1 MAIVCSYC
9 SGYVARIMLGV
20 REELGVKQ
28 VEDGS
33 RLRTGPLGEVR
44 KIRTRMGRRKG
55 RKKEEVVDN
64 DVAPERGFSLSM
76 ACCVH
81 EGKCRDGDCEA
92 LDASDVDEDEDTDDG
107 RGEKDDKKYEK
118 DERDDDASMPT
129 QRSEGENHKDRS
141 VPMCSL
147 VRRALHSHEPRR
159 RRQY

>member
-1 MAIVCSYC
+1 M
-9 SGYVARIMLGV
+9 
-20 REELGVKQ
+20 KQ

-81 EGKCRDGDCEA
+81 EGKCRVGDREA
-92 LDASDVDEDEDTDDG
+92 LDASDVDEDEDTDDD

-118 DERDDDASMPT
+118 EEGDDDASI
-129 QRSEGENHKDRS
+129 
-141 VPMCSL
+141 
-147 VRRALHSHEPRR
+147 A
-159 RRQY
+159 

>member
-1 MAIVCSYC
+1 MHVSEYMAIVCSYC

-64 DVAPERGFSLSM
+64 DVAPERGFSFVYGLLC
-76 ACCVH
+76 A
-81 EGKCRDGDCEA
+81 
-92 LDASDVDEDEDTDDG
+92 
-107 RGEKDDKKYEK
+107 
-118 DERDDDASMPT
+118 
-129 QRSEGENHKDRS
+129 
-141 VPMCSL
+141 
-147 VRRALHSHEPRR
+147 RREM
-159 RRQY
+159 

>member
-1 MAIVCSYC
+1 
-9 SGYVARIMLGV
+9 MLGV

-81 EGKCRDGDCEA
+81 EGKCRDGDREA
-92 LDASDVDEDEDTDDG
+92 LDASDVDEDEDNDDD
-107 RGEKDDKKYEK
+107 RGEKDDKKYER
-118 DERDDDASMPT
+118 EEGDDDASMPT
-129 QRSEGENHKDRS
+129 QRS
-141 VPMCSL
+141 
-147 VRRALHSHEPRR
+147 
-159 RRQY
+159 